1 MQRSTSCPPLI
12 PNRRCNNLLDILV
25 RAKNRRPPPQNT
37 WSFCCNRSRWKTCP
51 FYRRNHV
58 LNLLLYLDEQRRIR
72 HHISCS
78 SSNLIYMIQY
88 NECNMQYLGETERQ
102 LSDSFGEHRLGS
114 IEKAR
119 NPHHF
124 YHPTTVSDH
133 FSPPDDFI
141 KDIELFPLEL
151 IN

>member
-1 MQRSTSCPPLI
+1 MQKALPSPPLI
-12 PNRRCNNLLDILV
+12 SNRRCNNLRYILV
-25 RAKNRRPPPQNT
+25 RAKHRRPPPKT
-37 WSFCCNRSRWKTCP
+37 PGAFRCNRSRWKTCP

-58 LNLLLYLDEQRRIR
+58 SHLLLYLDEQRRIR

-78 SSNLIYMIQY
+78 SSNLICMIQY
-88 NECNMQYLGETERQ
+88 NECNMQYLGETKRQ
-102 LSDSFGEHRLGS
+102 LSDSFGEHRRS

-124 YHPTTVSDH
+124 YHLTTVSDH
-133 FSPPDDFI
+133 FSPRDDPI
-141 KDIELFPLEL
+141 KDIKLIPLEL